1 MSRFG
6 RFILVLAVVV
16 CFFGA
21 LLALK
26 DRSVSAFVVDAF
38 LCGINAGLVADDWYE
53 AK

>member
-6 RFILVLAVVV
+6 RFIRVLAVVV

-21 LLALK
+21 LWALK
-26 DRSVSAFVVDAF
+26 DKSVNWFFVNAFS
-38 LCGINAGLVADDWYE
+38 CGINAGLVADDWYE